1 MDESKKALIAEV
13 QEITGKGKGEQPTEM
28 PLARLIKEVGQ
39 VSTGKGRMELGSPG
53 WELITCSNCK
63 SDLRYYVPPY
73 YPYPPYGALKCPVC
87 SADLGVMG
95 MMVEIISAQP
105 WPPVTPPVYTC
116 PHCGATFSTQGEL
129 DDHIASVHPPTPPPP
144 PGAKLIDWLKTYW
157 PHLTV
162 TGLGVV
168 LAVAA
173 IAKYRKK
180 R

>member
-1 MDESKKALIAEV
+1 MCP
-13 QEITGKGKGEQPTEM
+13 Q
-28 PLARLIKEVGQ
+28 
-39 VSTGKGRMELGSPG
+39 
-53 WELITCSNCK
+53 CK
-63 SDLRYYVPPY
+63 SELRYELVYEIPY
-73 YPYPPYGALKCPVC
+73 YYPPIRPLSCPVC
-87 SADLGVMG
+87 NADLGVSG
-95 MMVEIISAQP
+95 NQVMVLKAEP

-129 DDHIASVHPPTPPPP
+129 DAHIASVHPPAPP